1 MSPNSQAVDIAVYFV
16 AVFLLVGIAGLFR
29 VTEDVLPTPL
39 FQSGSGLPDV
49 TRLSPI
55 WEKQRSL
62 LKQYPVDGEAKE
74 AIRAFLVFG
83 RIEKQTAGHP
93 KNPKYKKASQTLINA
108 MNQYWF
114 KRGEA
119 AYRAFGIRMVDQFI
133 RTVVT
138 ALAKASQQE
147 KPVLV
152 WISDHPKH
160 ALVQALYAHTGDFL
174 KHAVSWGLINSKNEL
189 AGGNTAL
196 LRLFFNQRWFR
207 FVTEIKD
214 YTLLMSLEEL
224 KALWRWKI
232 EGDRVLSMGDRAQ
245 ISRNLKNIEPT
256 YSTFEVL
263 GALFAKRGYYREALA
278 MYREALLDEPF
289 DAMLQ
294 RNVSFLVMQ
303 LIQNR

>member
-1 MSPNSQAVDIAVYFV
+1 M
-16 AVFLLVGIAGLFR
+16 
-29 VTEDVLPTPL
+29 LPIPQ
-39 FQSGSGLPDV
+39 FQMGSGLPDV
-49 TRLSPI
+49 PRLTPI
-55 WEKQRSL
+55 WEKQRAL
-62 LKQYPVDGEAKE
+62 LKQYPVDDEAKK

-83 RIEKQTAGHP
+83 RIERQTAGHP
-93 KNPKYKKASQTLINA
+93 KNPQYMKASQTLINA

-114 KRGEA
+114 KRGEE
-119 AYRAFGIRMVDQFI
+119 AYRALGIRMADQFV

-138 ALAKASQQE
+138 ALAKASQQ
-147 KPVLV
+147 KKSILA
-152 WISDHPKH
+152 WISDHPQH
-160 ALVQALYAHTGDFL
+160 ALVQSLHAHTGDFL
-174 KHAVSWGLINSKNEL
+174 EHAVSWGLINSKNEL

-232 EGDRVLSMGDRAQ
+232 EGDRVLSMSDRAQ

-256 YSTFEVL
+256 YPTFEVL
-263 GALFAKRGYYREALA
+263 GALFAKRGYYREALM
-278 MYREALLDEPF
+278 MYREALLDDPF
-289 DAMLQ
+289 DAVLQ